1 MLFDIKFLKMK
12 VKKIQLF
19 DWMVVPSFTSR
30 RALQSALDSHANIC
44 IHIFVESALI
54 SCSVLNSYIKRFH
67 LLPTLF
73 SLFFFS
79 FAYHVTKHCN
89 D

>member
-12 VKKIQLF
+12 VKKVQLF

-44 IHIFVESALI
+44 IHIFAESALI

-67 LLPTLF
+67 LLLF
-73 SLFFFS
+73 FLFFFS
-79 FAYHVTKHCN
+79 FVYHVTKHCN